1 MCRFYERCFGWSVVD
16 EGARYCG
23 MRSRAGLVTFVE
35 TSDARVTASP
45 APRRSATAIKLV
57 VQVDSVDDATRK
69 IAAAGGRID
78 PADRPWTF
86 RGMTHHDVIDP
97 EGNVLQLVQIGP

>member
-16 EGARYCG
+16 EGHRYCG

-35 TSDARVTASP
+35 TADARVTTNP
-45 APRRSATAIKLV
+45 APRRSATATKLV
-57 VQVDSVDDATRK
+57 VEVDNIDDATRN
-69 IAAAGGRID
+69 IAALGGRID
-78 PADRPWTF
+78 PADRAWTF

-97 EGNVLQLVQIGP
+97 EGNVLQLVQIVP